1 MIRPGLWAASGG
13 VGIPRESGDDPD
25 AATLY
30 RRGGVY
36 SPRERG

>member
-1 MIRPGLWAASGG
+1 MIRPGLVTITRR